1 MTTTMT
7 TTLHTAAA
15 DDTAR
20 TVTATSIAY
29 WLTTGTLAFFIG
41 SGGIAYVLQADF
53 TISGFVVLGLPVYVM
68 VLVGVWKVLG
78 SIVILLPGLP
88 RVKEWAYAG
97 LVFDVTGAIVAHWA
111 VDDFGDWSYH
121 IVANLVFLALTV
133 ASWAL
138 RPQSRR
144 LGELTQF

>member
-1 MTTTMT
+1 MNI
-7 TTLHTAAA
+7 
-15 DDTAR
+15 R
-20 TVTATSIAY
+20 TVAY
-29 WLTTGTLAFFIG
+29 WASTVTLAFFIG

-111 VDDFGDWSYH
+111 VSDFGAWGYH
-121 IVANLVFLALTV
+121 IVANLVFLVLTV
-133 ASWAL
+133 VSWAL

>member
-1 MTTTMT
+1 MTIRTIAFWTTTVV
-7 TTLHTAAA
+7 L
-15 DDTAR
+15 
-20 TVTATSIAY
+20 V
-29 WLTTGTLAFFIG
+29 FFIG

-111 VDDFGDWSYH
+111 VGDFGAGAFH
-121 IVANLVFLALTV
+121 VVVNLVFLALTV

-144 LGELTQF
+144 LGELTEF

>member
-1 MTTTMT
+1 MTI
-7 TTLHTAAA
+7 
-15 DDTAR
+15 R
-20 TVTATSIAY
+20 TIAY
-29 WLTTGTLAFFIG
+29 WAITIVLAFFIG

-68 VLVGVWKVLG
+68 VLVGAWKVLG
-78 SIVILLPGLP
+78 SIVILLPRLP

-111 VDDFGDWSYH
+111 VGDFGAWGYH
-121 IVANLVFLALTV
+121 IVANLVFLALAI

-138 RPQSRR
+138 RPEARR
-144 LGELTQF
+144 LGELSEL

>member
-1 MTTTMT
+1 MTIRSVAYWTTTI
-7 TTLHTAAA
+7 
-15 DDTAR
+15 
-20 TVTATSIAY
+20 V
-29 WLTTGTLAFFIG
+29 LAFFIG

-53 TISGFVVLGLPVYVM
+53 TVSGFVVLGLPVYVM

-97 LVFDVTGAIVAHWA
+97 LVFDVSGAIVAHWA
-111 VDDFGDWSYH
+111 TGDFGAWAFH
-121 IVANLVFLALTV
+121 IVINLVFLALTV

-138 RPQSRR
+138 RPASRR
-144 LGELTQF
+144 LGELTRL

>member
-1 MTTTMT
+1 MNI
-7 TTLHTAAA
+7 
-15 DDTAR
+15 R
-20 TVTATSIAY
+20 TIAY
-29 WLTTGTLAFFIG
+29 WTTTVVLAFFIG

-111 VDDFGDWSYH
+111 VGDFGAWAFH
-121 IVANLVFLALTV
+121 VVVNLVFLALAV

-138 RPQSRR
+138 RPPSRR

>member
-1 MTTTMT
+1 MTIRSVAYWTTTIV
-7 TTLHTAAA
+7 L
-15 DDTAR
+15 
-20 TVTATSIAY
+20 V
-29 WLTTGTLAFFIG
+29 FFIG

-53 TISGFVVLGLPVYVM
+53 TVSGFVVLGLPVYVM

-97 LVFDVTGAIVAHWA
+97 LVFDVSGAIVAHWA
-111 VDDFGDWSYH
+111 TGDFGAWAFH
-121 IVANLVFLALTV
+121 IVINLVFLALTV

-138 RPQSRR
+138 RPASRR
-144 LGELTQF
+144 LGELTRL

>member
-1 MTTTMT
+1 MNV
-7 TTLHTAAA
+7 
-15 DDTAR
+15 R
-20 TVTATSIAY
+20 TIAY
-29 WLTTGTLAFFIG
+29 WITTATLAFFIG
-41 SGGIAYVLQADF
+41 SGGIAYVMQADF

-111 VDDFGDWSYH
+111 VGDFGDWGYH
-121 IVANLVFLALTV
+121 IVANVVFLALTV

-138 RPQSRR
+138 RPQSRQ
-144 LGELTQF
+144 LGELTQY